1 MVKNLMENKIIIE
14 KIRDFLEQE
23 QISGKTLLSYQCNS
37 NQINTCNTSKMKI
50 GLNGYKEIILEEE
63 TGLELGGV
71 NRKSFSIIF
80 PISDARLVEHGKI
93 MLLGREINTI
103 GETNID
109 FGMMILIGINNGTDK
124 EINELR
130 HLNFI
135 SNGIE
140 GFSIRTIPRRF
151 WCRINTS
158 ALKKGFSFEFLGDA
172 IISLYQQKFKGLIKS
187 IEIIF
192 INSYQDS
199 IEQFIVHSSDIYSK
213 LKEKWK
219 KKIDE
224 WRKRIDCDY
233 DWGCEICP
241 YREECYNI
249 KQVLVSREEI

>member
-1 MVKNLMENKIIIE
+1 MENKVILK

-23 QISGKTLLSYQCNS
+23 QNHGKTLFSYQYNS
-37 NQINTCNTSKMKI
+37 SQINLVTNSKKKV
-50 GLNGYKEIILEEE
+50 GLNSHKEIILGEE

-71 NRKSFSIIF
+71 NKKSFSIIF

-93 MLLGREINTI
+93 SLLGREINTI

-109 FGMMILIGINNGTDK
+109 FGMMVLIGTNKGTDK
-124 EINELR
+124 EIDELR

-151 WCRINTS
+151 WCRISTL
-158 ALKKGFSFEFLGDA
+158 ALKKDFSFEFLGNA
-172 IISLYQQKFKGLIKS
+172 IISLYQQKFKGLINS
-187 IEIIF
+187 IEVIF

-199 IEQFIVHSSDIYSK
+199 IEQFIMRSSDIYSK
-213 LKEKWK
+213 LKKKWK
-219 KKIDE
+219 NKIDE
-224 WRKRIDCDY
+224 WKKRIDCDY

-249 KQVLVSREEI
+249 KQVLISREEI

>member
-1 MVKNLMENKIIIE
+1 MENKIIIE
-14 KIRDFLEQE
+14 KIRDFLDREQN
-23 QISGKTLLSYQCNS
+23 SGKTLFSYRCDS
-37 NQINTCNTSKMKI
+37 SQINLVTNSKIKV
-50 GLNGYKEIILEEE
+50 GLNSHKEIILGED

-71 NRKSFSIIF
+71 SRKSFSIIF
-80 PISDARLVEHGKI
+80 PINDAQLVEHGKI
-93 MLLGREINTI
+93 SLLGREINTI
-103 GETNID
+103 SETNID
-109 FGMMILIGINNGTDK
+109 FGMMILIGTNNGTDK
-124 EINELR
+124 EIDELR

-151 WCRINTS
+151 WCRISTLV
-158 ALKKGFSFEFLGDA
+158 LKKGFSFEFLGNA

-187 IEIIF
+187 VEIIF

-199 IEQFIVHSSDIYSK
+199 IEQFIVHSVDIHSDV
-213 LKEKWK
+213 KEKWK
-219 KKIDE
+219 KKIEE

-241 YREECYNI
+241 YREECFKL

>member
-1 MVKNLMENKIIIE
+1 MENKTTIK

-23 QISGKTLLSYQCNS
+23 QNSGKTLFSYQSPLNQSNLLTNS
-37 NQINTCNTSKMKI
+37 KIGI
-50 GLNGYKEIILEEE
+50 GLNKYKEIILEEE
-63 TGLELGGV
+63 TGLELGGM
-71 NRKSFSIIF
+71 NRKSFSIIY
-80 PISDARLVEHGKI
+80 PISESQLIEHRKI
-93 MLLGREINTI
+93 TLLGREVNKI

-124 EINELR
+124 EIDALR
-130 HLNFI
+130 HLNFL

-151 WCRINTS
+151 WCRINNST
-158 ALKKGFSFEFLGDA
+158 LKKGFSFEFLGNA
-172 IISLYQQKFKGLIKS
+172 IISLYQQKFKSLIKS
-187 IEIIF
+187 IEVIF

-219 KKIDE
+219 NKIDE

-249 KQVLVSREEI
+249 KQVLVTREEI

>member
-1 MVKNLMENKIIIE
+1 MENKVIIE
-14 KIRDFLEQE
+14 KLRDFLEQE
-23 QISGKTLLSYQCNS
+23 QISGKTFFSYRCDS
-37 NQINTCNTSKMKI
+37 SQINLIANSEIKI
-50 GLNGYKEIILEEE
+50 GLNSHKEIILEEE
-63 TGLELGGV
+63 TGLELGGL

-80 PISDARLVEHGKI
+80 PISEAQLIEHGKI
-93 MLLGREINTI
+93 TLLGREIHKI
-103 GETNID
+103 RETNLD

-124 EINELR
+124 EIDELR

-151 WCRINTS
+151 WCRISTLS
-158 ALKKGFSFEFLGDA
+158 LKKGFSFEFLGNA

-187 IEIIF
+187 VEVIF

-199 IEQFIVHSSDIYSK
+199 IEQFIMHSADIHSK

-219 KKIDE
+219 KKLDE

-241 YREECYNI
+241 YREECHYI
-249 KQVLVSREEI
+249 KQLLVSREEI

>member
-1 MVKNLMENKIIIE
+1 MENKIIIE
-14 KIRDFLEQE
+14 KLRDFLEQE
-23 QISGKTLLSYQCNS
+23 QNSGKSLFSYRCDS
-37 NQINTCNTSKMKI
+37 SQINLVTKSKIKI
-50 GLNGYKEIILEEE
+50 GLNSYKEIILEEE

-80 PISDARLVEHGKI
+80 PISDARLIEHGKI
-93 MLLGREINTI
+93 TLLGREINKI
-103 GETNID
+103 EKVNID
-109 FGMMILIGINNGTDK
+109 FGMMLLIGTNNGTDK
-124 EINELR
+124 ETDELR

-151 WCRINTS
+151 WCRISTS
-158 ALKKGFSFEFLGDA
+158 ALKKGFSFEFLGNA

-187 IEIIF
+187 IELIF

-199 IEQFIVHSSDIYSK
+199 IEQFIEHSADINSK
-213 LKEKWK
+213 SKEKWK
-219 KKIDE
+219 KKIEE

-241 YREECYNI
+241 YREECYNV

>member
-1 MVKNLMENKIIIE
+1 MENKVIVE
-14 KIRDFLEQE
+14 KIRDFLAQE
-23 QISGKTLLSYQCNS
+23 QNSGKTLFSYRCDSSQTNLVT
-37 NQINTCNTSKMKI
+37 QSKIKI
-50 GLNGYKEIILEEE
+50 GLDGYKEIILQEE

-71 NRKSFSIIF
+71 NRKSFSIAF
-80 PISDARLVEHGKI
+80 PISDAQLVEHGKI
-93 MLLGREINTI
+93 TLLGREISAI
-103 GETNID
+103 EETNID
-109 FGMMILIGINNGTDK
+109 FGMMILIGINNGTEK
-124 EINELR
+124 EVDELR

-151 WCRINTS
+151 WCRISTS
-158 ALKKGFSFEFLGDA
+158 ALKNGFSFEFLGNA
-172 IISLYQQKFKGLIKS
+172 IISLYQQKFKGLLKS
-187 IEIIF
+187 VELIF

-199 IEQFIVHSSDIYSK
+199 IEQFVVHSADIHSE

-241 YREECYNI
+241 YREECLKI
-249 KQVLVSREEI
+249 KQVLVSREKI

>member
-1 MVKNLMENKIIIE
+1 MENKIIIE
-14 KIRDFLEQE
+14 KIRDFLEKE
-23 QISGKTLLSYQCNS
+23 ENSGKTLFSYRFDS
-37 NQINTCNTSKMKI
+37 NQINSVNNSKIKI
-50 GLNGYKEIILEEE
+50 GLNNHKEIILGEE

-80 PISDARLVEHGKI
+80 PISDVQLVEHGKI
-93 MLLGREINTI
+93 TLLGREVNTI

-109 FGMMILIGINNGTDK
+109 FGMMILIGINKGTDK
-124 EINELR
+124 EIDELR

-151 WCRINTS
+151 WCRISTS
-158 ALKKGFSFEFLGDA
+158 ALKKGFSFEFLGNA
-172 IISLYQQKFKGLIKS
+172 IISLYQQKFNGLIKS
-187 IEIIF
+187 VEIIF

-199 IEQFIVHSSDIYSK
+199 IEQFIVHSADIHSE

-241 YREECYNI
+241 YREECFKI

>member
-1 MVKNLMENKIIIE
+1 MENKIIIE
-14 KIRDFLEQE
+14 KIRDFLEKE
-23 QISGKTLLSYQCNS
+23 QNSEKDLFSYQSRLNQNNS
-37 NQINTCNTSKMKI
+37 LIDSKIKI
-50 GLNGYKEIILEEE
+50 ESNKYKEIILEEE

-80 PISDARLVEHGKI
+80 PISDIRLVEHGKI
-93 MLLGREINTI
+93 TLLGREINQI
-103 GETNID
+103 SEPNID
-109 FGMMILIGINNGTDK
+109 FGLMILIGINNPTEKDK
-124 EINELR
+124 EELKQ
-130 HLNFI
+130 LNFI

-151 WCRINTS
+151 WCRISKS
-158 ALKKGFSFEFLGDA
+158 ALQKGFSFEFLGNA
-172 IISLYQQKFKGLIKS
+172 IIYLYKRKFKSLVKS
-187 IEIIF
+187 IEVIF
-192 INSYQDS
+192 INSYPSS
-199 IEQFIVHSSDIYSK
+199 IEQFIVLSSDILSK
-213 LKEKWK
+213 VKEKWK

>member
-1 MVKNLMENKIIIE
+1 MENKEIIE

-23 QISGKTLLSYQCNS
+23 QNRGKTLFSYQCDPSQISLVTNS
-37 NQINTCNTSKMKI
+37 KI
-50 GLNGYKEIILEEE
+50 KVGLNSHKEIILGEE

-80 PISDARLVEHGKI
+80 PISDARLVEHVKI
-93 MLLGREINTI
+93 TLLGREINTI

-109 FGMMILIGINNGTDK
+109 FGMMLLIGINKGTDK
-124 EINELR
+124 EIDELR

-158 ALKKGFSFEFLGDA
+158 ALEKGFSFEFLGNA

-187 IEIIF
+187 VEIIF
-192 INSYQDS
+192 INSYQVS
-199 IEQFIVHSSDIYSK
+199 IEQFIVHSADIHSK

-224 WRKRIDCDY
+224 WKKRIDCDY

-241 YREECYNI
+241 YREECFKI

>member
-1 MVKNLMENKIIIE
+1 MENKAIIE

-23 QISGKTLLSYQCNS
+23 QNSGKTLFSYRCDS
-37 NQINTCNTSKMKI
+37 SQINLITNSKINI
-50 GLNGYKEIILEEE
+50 GLNSHKEIILGEE

-80 PISDARLVEHGKI
+80 PISNARLVEHGKI
-93 MLLGREINTI
+93 TLLGREINTI
-103 GETNID
+103 RETNID
-109 FGMMILIGINNGTDK
+109 FGMMVLIGIKKNAEK
-124 EINELR
+124 EVDELR

-151 WCRINTS
+151 WCRISTL
-158 ALKKGFSFEFLGDA
+158 ALKKGFSFEFLGNA

-187 IEIIF
+187 TEVIF

-199 IEQFIVHSSDIYSK
+199 IEQFIVLSSDIYSK
-213 LKEKWK
+213 LKEKRK
-219 KKIDE
+219 NKIEE

-241 YREECYNI
+241 YKEECYRI
-249 KQVLVSREEI
+249 KQLLVSREEI